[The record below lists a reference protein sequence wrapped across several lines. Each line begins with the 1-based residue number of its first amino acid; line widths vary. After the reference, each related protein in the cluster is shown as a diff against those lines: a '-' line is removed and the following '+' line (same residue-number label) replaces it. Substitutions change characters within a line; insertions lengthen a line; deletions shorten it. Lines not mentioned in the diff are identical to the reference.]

1 MRARFLRRQRA
12 FVYLPHVGTPSF
24 TVVETLPDEKVT
36 PPAMRRAN
44 RDQYDLNH
52 GKELRVANPA
62 TAAEAIEEDAVALTD
77 DLAATV
83 VRKTMRRIAAGS
95 VQPSIKEGLA
105 AQSLLDRRAE
115 KAADRR
121 FMLNLAQAM
130 AGGGGPTPAR
140 LLPAPDET
148 LIEGSFE
155 EIEDM
160 SLAPAHLRSEP

>member
-1 MRARFLRRQRA
+1 
-12 FVYLPHVGTPSF
+12 VGTPSF
-24 TVVETLPDEKVT
+24 TVIETLPDDKVT

-52 GKELRVANPA
+52 GKELRVADPA
-62 TAAEAIEEDAVALTD
+62 TAAESIEEDAVALTD

-83 VRKTMRRIAAGS
+83 VRKTMRRLAAGNI
-95 VQPSIKEGLA
+95 QPSLKEGLA
-105 AQSLLDRRAE
+105 AQTILDRRAE

-130 AGGGGPTPAR
+130 AGGGGPTPTR

-148 LIEGSFE
+148 VIEGDFE
-155 EIEDM
+155 DT
-160 SLAPAHLRSEP
+160 SDLNLAPAHLRSEP